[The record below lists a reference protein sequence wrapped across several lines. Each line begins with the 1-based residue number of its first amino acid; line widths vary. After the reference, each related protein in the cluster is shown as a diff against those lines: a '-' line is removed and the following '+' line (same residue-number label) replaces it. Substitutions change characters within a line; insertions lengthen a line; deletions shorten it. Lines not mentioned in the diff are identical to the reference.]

1 LFIARAIVRLS
12 SLVVAIERPLLGV
25 LVASIA
31 VFVLSNVLLRLVGI
45 TIAWAD
51 EIAIHS
57 MILSGF
63 VGASLMLRGRINP
76 AVFLLHEIL
85 PGRIVKGLRIVIAV
99 LSAGFGIVLFYLCWG
114 WLDPLGLIAAD
125 FDVGTFEATTFNFI
139 YTDTTPVMGASSF
152 WFYLVMPWFAV
163 TLTIHAAANL
173 MEDIGVVERVDNP
186 IRVTASEA

>member
-1 LFIARAIVRLS
+1 MFIARAIVRLS

-63 VGASLMLRGRINP
+63 VGASLMLRGRIDP

-85 PGRIVKGLRIVIAV
+85 PGRVVKGLRIVISV
-99 LSAGFGIVLFYLCWG
+99 LSAGFGIVLFYLCWR
-114 WLDPLGLIAAD
+114 WFDPLGLIAAD

>member
-1 LFIARAIVRLS
+1 MLI
-12 SLVVAIERPLLGV
+12 
-25 LVASIA
+25 ASIA

-63 VGASLMLRGRINP
+63 VGASLMLRGRIDP

-85 PGRIVKGLRIVIAV
+85 PGRIVKGLRIVISV
-99 LSAGFGIVLFYLCWG
+99 LSAGFGIVLFYLCWR
-114 WLDPLGLIAAD
+114 WFDPLGLIAAD